1 MTELLSRIKQTSD
14 FLRKKIKTPPSVGII
29 LGTGL
34 GGLADDIEISTTI
47 PYEEIPNFPLST
59 VEFHAGKLHFG
70 RLSGKQVMAMQGR
83 FHYYEGY
90 SMQEITFPIR
100 VMKALGITTL
110 LISNACGCVNPLY
123 RAGDLMI
130 IDDHINLLGDNP
142 LIGPNHDE
150 LGQRFPDMS
159 EPYSQRLIA
168 IAEDVAMENKLRVQ
182 KGVFMAVSG
191 PNLETRAEYRMLRRM
206 GADVV
211 GMSTVPEV
219 IVARHADIEVFGMSV
234 ITDEGFPDCLK
245 VTNIPEILRTA
256 HEAEPKLTTIMKGV
270 IKRIRFRPGYAR
282 QLHRLAKGNLR

>member
-1 MTELLSRIKQTSD
+1 MDKIHQTSD
-14 FLRKKIKTPPSVGII
+14 FLRARINAHPTVGII

-34 GGLADDIEISTTI
+34 GGLASEIKIETTI

-90 SMQEITFPIR
+90 SMQEITFPVR
-100 VMKALGITTL
+100 VMKSLGVATL
-110 LISNACGCVNPLY
+110 FISNACGCVNPAY

-130 IDDHINLLGDNP
+130 IEDHINLLGDNP

-150 LGQRFPDMS
+150 LGPRFPDMS
-159 EPYSQRLIA
+159 EPYSRHLITM
-168 IAEDVAMENKLRVQ
+168 AEEVARDKRIHLQ
-182 KGVFMAVSG
+182 KGVFLAVSG
-191 PNLETRAEYRMLRRM
+191 PNLETRAEYRMVRTL

-219 IVARHADIEVFGMSV
+219 IIARHGNMEVFGMSV
-234 ITDEGFPDCLK
+234 VTDEGFPDTLK
-245 VTNIPEILRTA
+245 VADIPEILRIA
-256 HEAEPKLTTIMKGV
+256 HEAEPKLTAIMKGV
-270 IKRIRFRPGYAR
+270 IEKM
-282 QLHRLAKGNLR
+282 